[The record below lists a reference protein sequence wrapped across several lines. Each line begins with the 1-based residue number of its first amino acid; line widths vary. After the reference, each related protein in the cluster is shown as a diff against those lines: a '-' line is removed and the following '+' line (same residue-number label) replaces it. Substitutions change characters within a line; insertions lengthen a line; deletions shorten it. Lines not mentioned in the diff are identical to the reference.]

1 MIGKQHLKK
10 AFQER
15 LLALTGTSL
24 DEATPYDKYTALASL
39 VRDYIGQ
46 RWVDTTKRYDAQK
59 QKQVYYFS
67 IEFLPGRLLDNNLRS
82 LGLREVWVEALG
94 ELGIYY
100 KELANAE
107 HDAGLGNGGLGRLAA
122 CFLDSMAALGLPG
135 HGCGIR
141 YTYGLFEQTIMDGK
155 QVEKPDKWLKDLNVW
170 EYRKNN
176 KAVHVPF
183 GPPLGIVKA
192 VPYDIP
198 MIGFSNNT
206 INTLRLWSA
215 EIQDGL
221 NVNYSN
227 LKQDDYRKLLEYKN
241 WVEAISQ
248 ILYPDDRYEEG
259 RLLRLIQEYFLV
271 SAGLQS
277 IIRHIKSKQGHDLSL
292 LADQVS
298 VHINDTHPA
307 LAIPE
312 LMRILMDEEGMG
324 WNDAWEITTNT
335 ISYTNHT
342 VLPEALEK
350 WPISQFQN
358 LLPRIYE
365 IVHEINERFCAE
377 LWQRY
382 PGEWDR
388 IAAMAVIADG
398 YIKMAHL
405 AVVGSYSINGV
416 AQLHSTILQT
426 DLLKLFYQYTPHK
439 FSNKTNGITHRRW
452 LLAANPGLAGLI
464 ADTIG
469 PDWQRQPES
478 LEKLLPYANDAAFQ
492 QKLSAVRQG
501 RKQALAKFILD
512 KYQISVDVHSIFDVQ
527 VKRIHAYKRQLLNA
541 LRVMEL
547 YNRLKNNPQL
557 DILPRTFIF
566 AGKAAP
572 GYYLAKNIIKLI
584 TTLAEA
590 INHDKSIQDKIK
602 VVFMENY
609 GVTLAERIIP
619 AADIS
624 EQISTAGKEASGT
637 SNMKFM
643 MNGAI
648 TVGTLDGANVEI
660 RDAVGDDNIV
670 IFGLHAEQ
678 VAACYQTGQCDPLT
692 IYNQDERV
700 RRCFNQFIDGSLP
713 VWGDEFKPL
722 YDYLLH
728 KNGAFLE
735 LQDFAAYLDAQA
747 EIDRLFRDNHARW
760 QVAATNI
767 AHSGRF
773 SSDRTVGEYATGI
786 WHIRPSA
793 GPATTA
799 LQGKSL
805 L

>member
-1 MIGKQHLKK
+1 MLNKQQCKD

-15 LLALTGTSL
+15 LLSLTGTSL
-24 DEATPYDKYTALASL
+24 DEATLYAKYAALASL
-39 VRDYIGQ
+39 VRGYIGQ
-46 RWVDTTKRYDAQK
+46 HWVDTTHRYDAQK

-67 IEFLPGRLLDNNLRS
+67 IEFLLGRLLDNNLRN
-82 LGLREVWVEALG
+82 LGLREVWVEALA
-94 ELGIYY
+94 ELGIDYN
-100 KELANAE
+100 ELAGAE

-122 CFLDSMAALGLPG
+122 CFLDSLASLRFPG

-141 YTYGLFEQTIMDGK
+141 YTYGLFEQVIVDGV
-155 QVEKPDKWLKDLNVW
+155 QVEKPDTWLKDLNIW
-170 EYRKNN
+170 EYRKIN
-176 KAVHVPF
+176 KAISVQF
-183 GPPLGIVKA
+183 GPPLGAVKA

-198 MIGFSNNT
+198 IIGYDNNT
-206 INTLRLWSA
+206 VNTLRLWSA
-215 EIQDGL
+215 EVQDGL
-221 NVNYSN
+221 NVSYSN
-227 LKQDDYRKLLEYKN
+227 LTPDDYRQLLEYKN
-241 WVEAISQ
+241 WVESISQ

-292 LADQVS
+292 LAGQVS
-298 VHINDTHPA
+298 IHINDTHPA

-324 WNDAWEITTNT
+324 WDDAWEITTNT

-350 WPISQFQN
+350 WPIGQFQN

-365 IVHEINERFCAE
+365 IVHEINERFCHE

-382 PGEWDR
+382 PGDWDR

-398 YIKMAHL
+398 YVKMAHL
-405 AVVGSYSINGV
+405 AVVGSHSINGV

-426 DLLKLFYQYTPHK
+426 GLLKLFYQHTPHK
-439 FSNKTNGITHRRW
+439 FNNKTNGITHRRW

-464 ADTIG
+464 TDTIG
-469 PDWQRQPES
+469 PGWLRQPES
-478 LEKLLPYANDAAFQ
+478 LEKLLPYASDAGFQ
-492 QKLSAVRQG
+492 QKLSAVRQD

-512 KYQISVDVHSIFDVQ
+512 KYQISVDVYSIFDIQ

-547 YNRLKNNPQL
+547 YNRLKDNPQL

-572 GYYLAKNIIKLI
+572 GYYLAKKVIKLI
-584 TTLAEA
+584 TTLAEV
-590 INHDKSIQDKIK
+590 INHDKSIHDKLK

-660 RDAVGDDNIV
+660 RDAVGDNNIA

-678 VAACYQTGQCDPLT
+678 VAACYQTGQCNPLT
-692 IYNQDERV
+692 VYNQDERV
-700 RRCFNQFIDGSLP
+700 QRCVSQLIDGSLP
-713 VWGDEFKPL
+713 VFGDEFKLL

-728 KNGAFLE
+728 QNGAFLE

-747 EIDRLFRDNHARW
+747 KIDRLFRDDNARW
-760 QVAATNI
+760 QVAAINI

-773 SSDRTVGEYATGI
+773 SSDRTVGEYAAGI
-786 WHIRPSA
+786 
-793 GPATTA
+793 
-799 LQGKSL
+799 
-805 L
+805 